1 MRDHPQGWDG
11 REARAGLV
19 HDLSR
24 RAAKETKFPTA
35 LFPPLSPP
43 SGPPRHREELGLTE
57 DSPPALCSATNITW
71 PLSNLEQ
78 LQEQLICSLTI
89 NCEEDMTLFI
99 LLVRASGLWDQG
111 QALPGKEKEVGIL
124 VAPTRT
130 IKENGRGGGARSA
143 SPVKYPYKLPAES
156 RCLVGDE
163 GEQDGLPGAMSRYS
177 LR

>member
-130 IKENGRGGGARSA
+130 IKENGRGGVQEVLLQSSILTSCLQSQGVWWGMRG
-143 SPVKYPYKLPAES
+143 S
-156 RCLVGDE
+156 RMDCLGPC
-163 GEQDGLPGAMSRYS
+163 PGTV
-177 LR
+177 